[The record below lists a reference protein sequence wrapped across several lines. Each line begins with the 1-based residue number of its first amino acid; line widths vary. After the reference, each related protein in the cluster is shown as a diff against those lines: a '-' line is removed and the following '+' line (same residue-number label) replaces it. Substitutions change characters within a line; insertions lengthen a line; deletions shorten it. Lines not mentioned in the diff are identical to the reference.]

1 MRLREVYLS
10 DAEQLGVTATRIWNL
25 DLSDPIAYLKIMFE
39 AKSARTG
46 GDCKLYLPK
55 CVSKIEVVDGSDVL
69 YSTNL
74 CEALAVH
81 LYGGN
86 GMPFQQ
92 AWGTSDDTSIAMV
105 ELRFGRD
112 DSDQEYMLDPKKFV
126 NPQLKI
132 TYNFPVNA
140 TNWTVS
146 QQFVSVIAMVA
157 EGVAT
162 DPRGFFM
169 TKHIYEWLTQAGA
182 TETIDMPR
190 DYPYRLLLMRSHF
203 CEYALWNYFTQVKM
217 SCDIDKFVNFNMKV
231 RDLAMQNH
239 AYYNPQ
245 FMIGAGKG
253 DGASAALIPHHF
265 SWTHSA
271 AFDFVPAGAAMVG
284 HGGMVGLFIA
294 YHQDAG
300 ADVDAATI
308 ISQGV
313 WGDELWCSEVVR
325 FGNLRDPEEWFDP
338 TSYMSVRLMITQAVA
353 DDDRGGIIIQQAR
366 PY

>member
-10 DAEQLGVTATRIWNL
+10 NREALTVTATRIWNL
-25 DLSDPIAYLKIMFE
+25 DLSDPIAYLKICFE
-39 AKSARTG
+39 ALSARTG
-46 GDCKLYLPK
+46 GDCRLYLPK

-69 YSTNL
+69 FSTNL
-74 CEALAVH
+74 CEALPMH

-92 AWGTSDDTSIAMV
+92 AWGTDEDVSVAMV

-140 TNWTVS
+140 ANWTAAS
-146 QQFVSVIAMVA
+146 QFVTVIAMVA
-157 EGVAT
+157 EGVGV
-162 DPRGFFM
+162 DPKGFFM
-169 TKHIYEWLTQAGA
+169 TKHIYEWLTTINA

-190 DYPYRLLLMRSHF
+190 DYPYRLVMMRSHF
-203 CEYALWNYFTQVKM
+203 CDYALWAYLDQVKM
-217 SCDIDKFVNFNMKV
+217 SCDIDKFVNFNVWTKH
-231 RDLAMQNH
+231 LAMQNH

-245 FMIGAGKG
+245 FMLGGGQGNGTHICH
-253 DGASAALIPHHF
+253 IPHHF
-265 SWTHSA
+265 SWVHSA
-271 AFDFVPAGAAMVG
+271 AYDYTPPNAAAIR
-284 HGGMVGLFIA
+284 HGGMAGLYND
-294 YHQDAG
+294 YHQA
-300 ADVDAATI
+300 AAAAVAATTT

-338 TSYMSVRLMITQAVA
+338 TPYMSIRLMIHQLLSTGDKA
-353 DDDRGGIIIQQAR
+353 GIVIQQAR